1 MFKFIIKRSNNRRLK
16 TLANNLIK
24 NNSKI
29 FIDNNHKS
37 STIKSNIESNKQKQ
51 NKDKMNEKNHII

>member
-1 MFKFIIKRSNNRRLK
+1 MFKFILKRSNNKRLK
-16 TLANNLIK
+16 ILAKNLIK

-37 STIKSNIESNKQKQ
+37 STIKSNIESNKKKT
-51 NKDKMNEKNHII
+51 NKDKMNE